1 MVYDGVGEVA
11 DEDHPVE
18 PEGEEDQ
25 EPGPANLQPIQIS
38 TKYNNNIGK
47 YLQNLQKL
55 KYPQIPSNANHS
67 FLPTFPS
74 KRRARRMRKRRP
86 TSQVSKAL
94 CWAPVVGQRCKTEI

>member
-38 TKYNNNIGK
+38 TKYNKKWGSGGGALGRNIR
-47 YLQNLQKL
+47 Y
-55 KYPQIPSNANHS
+55 
-67 FLPTFPS
+67 
-74 KRRARRMRKRRP
+74 
-86 TSQVSKAL
+86 
-94 CWAPVVGQRCKTEI
+94 